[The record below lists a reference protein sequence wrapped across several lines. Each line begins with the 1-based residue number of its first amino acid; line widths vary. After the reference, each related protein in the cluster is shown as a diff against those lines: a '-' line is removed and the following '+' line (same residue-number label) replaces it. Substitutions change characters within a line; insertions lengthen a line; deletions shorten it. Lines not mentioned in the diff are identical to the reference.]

1 MTGSRIVDGLLVA
14 ASGRNFRHTTEP
26 WRVCRN
32 KHPNT
37 NGTDWGWI
45 EGPAGDTTWSDDKAF
60 NREAAARVVSLHNQ
74 WLEEQKPVSLKLIE
88 ADQKLS
94 AAARRLKDAQEELD
108 AAERQHRIAHELT
121 LLRKTPW
128 SRNDVTADTPPDA

>member
-1 MTGSRIVDGLLVA
+1 MAIESPIVDGLMVE
-14 ASGRNFRHTTEP
+14 ASGRRFLHTIEP

-45 EGPAGDTTWSDDKAF
+45 EGPAGDTTWSNDKAF

-74 WLEEQKPVSLKLIE
+74 WLEAQKPVSLKLIE
-88 ADQKLS
+88 ANQKLS
-94 AAARRLKDAQEELD
+94 AAARRLKDATEELD
-108 AAERQHRIAHELT
+108 AAERQHRIASELVESLERCQSKT
-121 LLRKTPW
+121 ERKL
-128 SRNDVTADTPPDA
+128 